1 MCKCCG
7 WLDSEYTKFK
17 QSLIVNAWHSIVHK
31 LESFVPLSERNE
43 SFENTY
49 NFLRS
54 ISFHLIIHFL
64 EFDPDGNEEYGV
76 LHKYKI
82 LRSVSFIEILYFLY
96 NEPKTIKS
104 IVFINKYMFEYYEPD
119 DIASFTMD
127 M

>member
-1 MCKCCG
+1 M
-7 WLDSEYTKFK
+7 
-17 QSLIVNAWHSIVHK
+17 
-31 LESFVPLSERNE
+31 ESFVPLNERNE

-64 EFDPDGNEEYGV
+64 EFDPDGNVEYGV

-82 LRSVSFIEILYFLY
+82 LRSVSFIEILDFLY
-96 NEPKTIKS
+96 NEQKIIKS
-104 IVFINKYMFEYYEPD
+104 IVFINKYMLEHNEPD
-119 DIASFTMD
+119 DIACFSMD